1 MEYRIGLVGCGTVGQ
16 GLLEILDK
24 KKEFLR
30 DAYGFEARVVAISDK
45 IRGSLLVPEGID
57 IPAVL
62 GVLGRGG
69 NLADYPKAA
78 PGQAEPLDPLDMIE
92 KTDAGII
99 AELTYTNI
107 QTAEPATSYIKK
119 ALRTGKHV
127 VTSNKG
133 PAALY
138 YRELQDL
145 ARKNGLQFRIE
156 GTVMSGTPVFHL
168 AESGLAGNDIREVKG
183 ILNGTTNFILSKM
196 ETEEMEY
203 AAALKLAQELG
214 YAEADPTADVEG
226 FDALAKIVI
235 LSNVLM
241 GGSLKTSDVPRKGIS
256 SIGKADVAAAK
267 KEGYRYKLIAHAK
280 KEAGGVVASVS
291 PQKLPL
297 SDPLTGVMGA
307 HNALSLETDLMGKV
321 TIQGAGAGKAET
333 GFAILSDML
342 AIHRQ
347 GAAGSAVIGATR
359 KSTTE

>member
-1 MEYRIGLVGCGTVGQ
+1 MEHRIGLIGCGTVGQ

-24 KKEFLR
+24 KREFLR
-30 DAYGFEARVVAISDK
+30 DAYGFEACVVAISDK

-69 NLADYPKAA
+69 NLTDYPKAA

-133 PAALY
+133 PAALF
-138 YRELQDL
+138 YREIQDL

-168 AESGLAGNDIREVKG
+168 AESGLAGNHILGAQG

-196 ETEEMEY
+196 ETEGMEY

-256 SIGKADVAAAK
+256 SISKADVAAAK
-267 KEGYRYKLIAHAK
+267 KAGTRYKLIAHAK
-280 KEAGGVVASVS
+280 KEAGGIVASVS

-297 SDPLTGVMGA
+297 SDPLAGVMGA
-307 HNALSLETDLMGKV
+307 QNALSLETDLVGKV
-321 TIQGAGAGKAET
+321 TIQGAGAGKTET
-333 GFAILSDML
+333 GFAILSDLL
-342 AIHRQ
+342 AIHRC
-347 GAAGSAVIGATR
+347 R
-359 KSTTE
+359 

>member
-1 MEYRIGLVGCGTVGQ
+1 MEHRIGLIGCGTVGQ

-24 KKEFLR
+24 KREFLR

-69 NLADYPKAA
+69 NLTDYPKAA

-107 QTAEPATSYIKK
+107 QTAEPATSYIRK

-168 AESGLAGNDIREVKG
+168 AESGLAGNHVLEAQG

-196 ETEEMEY
+196 ETEGMEY

-256 SIGKADVAAAK
+256 SISKADVAAAK
-267 KEGYRYKLIAHAK
+267 KAGTRYKLIAHAK
-280 KEAGGVVASVS
+280 KEAGGIVASVS

-297 SDPLTGVMGA
+297 SDPLAGVMGA
-307 HNALSLETDLMGKV
+307 QNALSLQTDLVGKV
-321 TIQGAGAGKAET
+321 TIQGAGAGKTET
-333 GFAILSDML
+333 GFAILSDLL
-342 AIHRQ
+342 AIHRC
-347 GAAGSAVIGATR
+347 R
-359 KSTTE
+359 

>member
-1 MEYRIGLVGCGTVGQ
+1 MEYRIGLIGCGTVGQ

-24 KKEFLR
+24 KKEYLR
-30 DAYGFEARVVAISDK
+30 DAFGFEAKIVAISDK
-45 IRGSLLVPEGID
+45 LKGTLLVPDGID

-69 NLADYPKAA
+69 NLSGYPKAK
-78 PGQAEPLDPLDMIE
+78 PGQAGPLDPLDMIE
-92 KTDAGII
+92 KTDADII

-107 QTAEPATSYIKK
+107 ETGEPATSYIKK
-119 ALRTGKHV
+119 ALRSGKNV

-133 PAALY
+133 PAALH

-168 AESGLAGNDIREVKG
+168 AESGLPGNDIREVKG
-183 ILNGTTNFILSKM
+183 ILNGTTNFILTKM
-196 ETEEMEY
+196 ETEGMDY
-203 AAALKLAQELG
+203 ADALKLAQKLG

-241 GGSLKTSDVPRKGIS
+241 GGSLKTTDVPRKGIS
-256 SIGKADVAAAK
+256 AIGKADVAAAK
-267 KEGYRYKLIAHAK
+267 KEGYRFKLIAQAK
-280 KEAGGVVASVS
+280 KEAGRVVASVS

-297 SDPLTGVMGA
+297 SDPLAGVMGA
-307 HNALSLETDLMGKV
+307 HNALSFDTDLMGKV
-321 TIQGAGAGKAET
+321 TIQGAGAGKTET
-333 GFAILSDML
+333 GFSILSDLL
-342 AIHRQ
+342 AIHRC
-347 GAAGSAVIGATR
+347 R
-359 KSTTE
+359 

>member
-24 KKEFLR
+24 KREFLR
-30 DAYGFEARVVAISDK
+30 DAYGFESRVVAISDK
-45 IRGSLLVPEGID
+45 IRGSLLAPEGID

-107 QTAEPATSYIKK
+107 QTAEPATSYIRK

-133 PAALY
+133 PATLY

-168 AESGLAGNDIREVKG
+168 AESGLAGNHILEAQG

-196 ETEEMEY
+196 ETEGMEY

-241 GGSLKTSDVPRKGIS
+241 GGALKTSDVPRKGIS
-256 SIGKADVAAAK
+256 SISKADVAAAK
-267 KEGYRYKLIAHAK
+267 KEGSRYKLIAHAK

-297 SDPLTGVMGA
+297 SDPLAGVMGA
-307 HNALSLETDLMGKV
+307 QNALSLQTDLMGKV
-321 TIQGAGAGKAET
+321 TIQGAGAGKTET
-333 GFAILSDML
+333 GFAILSDLL
-342 AIHRQ
+342 AIHRC
-347 GAAGSAVIGATR
+347 R
-359 KSTTE
+359 

>member
-1 MEYRIGLVGCGTVGQ
+1 MTFRKKRAGGESIMDYRIGLIGCGTVGQ

-24 KKEFLR
+24 KREYLR
-30 DAYGFEARVVAISDK
+30 DAHGFEAKVVAISDK
-45 IRGSLLVPEGID
+45 IKGTLLVPDGID

-69 NLADYPKAA
+69 NLADYPKAK

-138 YRELQDL
+138 YRELHDL

-183 ILNGTTNFILSKM
+183 ILNGTTNFILTKM
-196 ETEEMEY
+196 ETEGMDY
-203 AAALKLAQELG
+203 ADALKLAQELG

-235 LSNVLM
+235 LSNVLL
-241 GGSLKTSDVPRKGIS
+241 GGSLKTADVPRKGIT
-256 SIGKADVAAAK
+256 SISKADVAAAK
-267 KEGYRYKLIAHAK
+267 KEGFRYKLIAHAK
-280 KEAGGVVASVS
+280 KEGGVVTAGVS
-291 PQKLPL
+291 PRKLPV
-297 SDPLTGVMGA
+297 SDPLAGVMGA

-321 TIQGAGAGKAET
+321 TIQGAGAGKTET
-333 GFAILSDML
+333 GFSILSDLL
-342 AIHRQ
+342 AIHRC
-347 GAAGSAVIGATR
+347 R
-359 KSTTE
+359 